1 MDIKEAIAFGQ
12 YSGHESPQ
20 RILADKVI
28 ELERE
33 NARLQVVWQPI
44 ETAPRNEDVMVWNTM
59 AGAYRSR
66 ATILAGEDETQWPM
80 CFWGEAGRWWPK
92 PSHWAPLD
100 SFMPNV

>member
-33 NARLQVVWQPI
+33 IARLRKCMQYLI
-44 ETAPRNEDVMVWNTM
+44 DSGYTAGTGGQTP
-59 AGAYRSR
+59 
-66 ATILAGEDETQWPM
+66 DELCDDLLPYIS
-80 CFWGEAGRWWPK
+80 A
-92 PSHWAPLD
+92 
-100 SFMPNV
+100 